1 MDSSIDVEKILGP
14 VRDCNDSGQ
23 WPTSHGM
30 TLVSLGLTKAHLFG
44 NALISS
50 IFDGGGGIL
59 PKKT

>member
-14 VRDCNDSGQ
+14 LRDCNDSGQ

-30 TLVSLGLTKAHLFG
+30 TLISLWQIKAQFFG